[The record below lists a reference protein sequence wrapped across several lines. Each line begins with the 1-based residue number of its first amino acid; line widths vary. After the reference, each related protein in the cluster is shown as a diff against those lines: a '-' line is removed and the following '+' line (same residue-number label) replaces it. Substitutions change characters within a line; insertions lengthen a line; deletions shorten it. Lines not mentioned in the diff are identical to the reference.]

1 MAVRIDIQYEGDLH
15 CRVTHGPSGEHF
27 LTDAPVDNR
36 GLGEHISPTDL
47 VAAAMGAC
55 PLTIMGIAA
64 RDRGIDMT
72 GAKAQVIKEMSAV
85 PRRHI
90 AKLTV
95 QITLPA
101 HLDPKQRQLLEAAA
115 RGCPVAASMGA
126 MTQIDLTFVYE

>member
-15 CRVTHGPSGEHF
+15 CSVTHGPSGDRF

-36 GLGEHISPTDL
+36 GKGEHISPTDL
-47 VAAAMGAC
+47 VAAAMGSC

-64 RDRGIDMT
+64 RERGIDMT
-72 GAKAQVIKEMSAV
+72 GARARVSKEMSPV

-90 AKLTV
+90 SKLDV

-101 HLDPKQRQLLEAAA
+101 HLDSKQRRLLEAAA
-115 RGCPVAASMGA
+115 RGCPVQASMGPD
-126 MTQIDLTFVYE
+126 TQVQLRFVYE